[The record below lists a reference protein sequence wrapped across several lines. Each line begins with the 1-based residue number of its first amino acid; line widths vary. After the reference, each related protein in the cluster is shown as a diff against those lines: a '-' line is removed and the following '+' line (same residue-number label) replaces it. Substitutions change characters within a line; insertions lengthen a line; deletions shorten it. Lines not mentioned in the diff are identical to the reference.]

1 MPQMVWLCHAVLRW
15 MLLQLELHAEKT
27 EALASAT
34 AAASG
39 VVWSPR
45 RSNRLLHPLLHPLL
59 RQVVACT
66 LLRNTT
72 SNTAL
77 PFSIIAQQKRTVG
90 NSGIVGQGFFV

>member
-1 MPQMVWLCHAVLRW
+1 VDAFTAR
-15 MLLQLELHAEKT
+15 ASRRKT

-34 AAASG
+34 AAANG

-45 RSNRLLHPLLHPLL
+45 RSDRLLHPLLKPALLHPLL
-59 RQVVACT
+59 LQVVACT